1 MDIRDNSSMYQ
12 EYASSQEP
20 SNQPRDGLAFANGPV
35 DQTSDAPQHQRIA
48 HSFASAN
55 MQRPVMSEAFLSQY
69 SSVVASPFSSGHG
82 LHDHG
87 SVFSET
93 TSMSS
98 MVGIN
103 SSNGGGPM
111 FASQYRNSL
120 GVQTVPENLY
130 ENDRTVEGNQS
141 LPLTPSDSRPSDH
154 FADTT
159 EIVPIRVPLPQNN
172 RTHGNRC
179 EGSSR
184 LREISL
190 TPFAHE
196 DDIMFDAT
204 SAPGYTA
211 NTEGGYA
218 MPSSSRIGT
227 EFRSVPGF
235 PSSDQVANNPNN
247 LTVHC
252 YSTQGEPGNPSS
264 RYVGAHNKISKVDFS
279 FSTHDHPTSVCQAVT

>member
-1 MDIRDNSSMYQ
+1 MDIRVNSNMYPG
-12 EYASSQEP
+12 YASSQER

-35 DQTSDAPQHQRIA
+35 GQTSDASQHQRIA

-55 MQRPVMSEAFLSQY
+55 MQRPAMSETFPSQY
-69 SSVVASPFSSGHG
+69 SSMVASPFSSGHG

-103 SSNGGGPM
+103 SSDGGAPM
-111 FASQYRNSL
+111 FAVQYRNSL

-130 ENDRTVEGNQS
+130 ENDRTVEGNPSQL
-141 LPLTPSDSRPSDH
+141 LPPNSRPSSH

-159 EIVPIRVPLPQNN
+159 EIVPTRVPSSQNN
-172 RTHGNRC
+172 HTHGSRH

-184 LREISL
+184 LHEISL
-190 TPFAHE
+190 TSFAHE

-204 SAPGYTA
+204 SAPGYIA
-211 NTEGGYA
+211 NTEGGYS
-218 MPSSSRIGT
+218 MPSSSRIGA

-235 PSSDQVANNPNN
+235 PYSDQVANNPNN
-247 LTVHC
+247 LTVHW

-264 RYVGAHNKISKVDFS
+264 RYVGPHNKISQVDLS
-279 FSTHDHPTSVCQAVT
+279 CSSHHHPASVCQAVT